1 MARHPV
7 FRARLILCKSK
18 NLRTMEEILNTVI
31 FGVSVRWLVGFAIK
45 GIIIYLFVRILT
57 GVTKYLFRRSMRRQ
71 GKIILD
77 ETKVSF
83 MRRII
88 ITAIYIIGVAAF
100 LSLIPGMEK
109 VSNSILASAG
119 IVAMAVGLASQ
130 DASAGIVAMAVGL
143 ASQDALSNVVGG
155 MFIIFSHPF
164 KLGDFVEVDST
175 IKGTVMEITLRHTVI
190 RDAENR
196 MILIPN
202 NKINSSTIINS
213 SYGDTATCAFVEVG
227 VSYTADLNHAID
239 AMRDEVM
246 KHPMLIDHRSDK
258 EKEGGTP
265 QVIVRV
271 TNLGDSAITLRAWA
285 WAASAGNAFAMK
297 CDLLKSIKE
306 RFDAENI
313 EIPYPYINVVKA

>member
-1 MARHPV
+1 
-7 FRARLILCKSK
+7 
-18 NLRTMEEILNTVI
+18 MEEILNMQL
-31 FGVSVRWLVGFAIK
+31 FGVSVRWLVVFAVK
-45 GIIIYLFVRILT
+45 GAVIYLFVRLLT
-57 GVTKYLFRRSMRRQ
+57 GLTKYLFYRSMHKQR
-71 GKIILD
+71 KVVLD

-88 ITAIYIIGVAAF
+88 VTTIYIIGIAAF

-119 IVAMAVGLASQ
+119 IMAA
-130 DASAGIVAMAVGL
+130 AVGL
-143 ASQDALSNVVGG
+143 ASQDALSNVIGG
-155 MFIIFSHPF
+155 LFIIFSQPF
-164 KLGDFVEVDST
+164 KLGDFIEVDS
-175 IKGTVMEITLRHTVI
+175 IVKGTVIEITLRHTVI

-227 VSYTADLNHAID
+227 VSYTADLDNAIST
-239 AMRDEVM
+239 MRDEIM
-246 KHPMLIDHRSDK
+246 KHPLLTDHRTED
-258 EKEGGTP
+258 EKKNGVP
-265 QVIVRV
+265 QVIIRV

-285 WAASAGNAFAMK
+285 WASSAGNAFAMK

-306 RFDAENI
+306 RFDRENI
-313 EIPYPYINVVKA
+313 EIPYPYVNVVKA

>member
-1 MARHPV
+1 
-7 FRARLILCKSK
+7 
-18 NLRTMEEILNTVI
+18 MEEILNTVI

-109 VSNSILASAG
+109 VSNSIL
-119 IVAMAVGLASQ
+119 
-130 DASAGIVAMAVGL
+130 ASAGIVAMAVGL

-258 EKEGGTP
+258 EKDGGTP